1 MRHPE
6 EIVGLF
12 SYAWM
17 CKNKYEHN
25 YDVKDYAGQAGK
37 RLEKKNTIL
46 ESGVVFVWVQR
57 FLKKG
62 PINGQALITNAT

>member
-1 MRHPE
+1 MNLPE

-37 RLEKKNTIL
+37 RLEKKNTTL
-46 ESGVVFVWVQR
+46 ELGMVLSWVQLHQQ
-57 FLKKG
+57 FLKRKS
-62 PINGQALITNAT
+62 I

>member
-37 RLEKKNTIL
+37 RLKEPKVDARSLISS
-46 ESGVVFVWVQR
+46 ESHLLGHTV
-57 FLKKG
+57 
-62 PINGQALITNAT
+62 

>member
-25 YDVKDYAGQAGK
+25 YDVKYDAGQAGK
-37 RLEKKNTIL
+37 RLEKNRIP
-46 ESGVVFVWVQR
+46 F
-57 FLKKG
+57 
-62 PINGQALITNAT
+62 